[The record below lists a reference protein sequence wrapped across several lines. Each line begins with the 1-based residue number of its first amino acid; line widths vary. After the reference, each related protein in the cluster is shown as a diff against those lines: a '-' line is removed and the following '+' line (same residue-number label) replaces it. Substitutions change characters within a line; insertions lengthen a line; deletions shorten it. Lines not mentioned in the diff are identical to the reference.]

1 MVPVT
6 CYNEVLNPISTKK
19 LLKNFCKHFLS
30 WARSSIDSIVR
41 NLKLLVMILSHEREP
56 LENSKPFIKVTT
68 LKQNKELMID
78 LELTFRSDSK

>member
-30 WARSSIDSIVR
+30 WARSSIVR
-41 NLKLLVMILSHEREP
+41 NLKLLVMILSHERAP

-78 LELTFRSDSK
+78 LELTFGSDSK

>member
-6 CYNEVLNPISTKK
+6 RYNEVLNPISTKK

-30 WARSSIDSIVR
+30 WARSSIVG
-41 NLKLLVMILSHEREP
+41 NLKLLVMILSREGAS
-56 LENSKPFIKVTT
+56 LENSEPFIKVTT

-78 LELTFRSDSK
+78 LEVTFGSK

>member
-30 WARSSIDSIVR
+30 WARSSIVLR
-41 NLKLLVMILSHEREP
+41 NLKLLVMILSRERAS
-56 LENSKPFIKVTT
+56 LENPEPFIKVTT

-78 LELTFRSDSK
+78 LELTFGSDSK